1 MARARAAVVL
11 AIAVCC
17 LLVATAPARRPVDLP
32 AARAADAVVLVDR
45 EAAAEPLPRP
55 VGAAA
60 DCAEAAADEQG
71 TTALAVPEE
80 EGDAARV
87 EATSAGASALEVR
100 PSSEETTTAEEEGWG
115 WPAVSGK
122 SEDDE
127 RRPYDS
133 DSDSDC
139 DSDSDDEDEGGI
151 FRWLR
156 RLADHL
162 F

>member
-1 MARARAAVVL
+1 MAHARAAVVL

-45 EAAAEPLPRP
+45 ESAAEPLPRP
-55 VGAAA
+55 VRAAA

-87 EATSAGASALEVR
+87 EATSGGASALEVR
-100 PSSEETTTAEEEGWG
+100 PSSEETTTVEGWGWG

-122 SEDDE
+122 AEDDE
-127 RRPYDS
+127 RRLYDS
-133 DSDSDC
+133 DSDSD
-139 DSDSDDEDEGGI
+139 SDEEDEGGI
-151 FRWLR
+151 FRCFDPC
-156 RLADHL
+156 LAQIIYM
-162 F
+162 

>member
-1 MARARAAVVL
+1 MARACATVVL
-11 AIAVCC
+11 ALAVCC

-32 AARAADAVVLVDR
+32 ASRAADAVVLVDR
-45 EAAAEPLPRP
+45 VAAAELLPRP

-71 TTALAVPEE
+71 TALAVPEE

-100 PSSEETTTAEEEGWG
+100 PSSEETTTVEGWGWG

-122 SEDDE
+122 AEDDE
-127 RRPYDS
+127 RRLYDS
-133 DSDSDC
+133 DS

-151 FRWLR
+151 FRWLW